1 MDKLSKQDKIEIF
14 NLRQNYQVGTTELS
28 RHYQVNPS
36 TINYILALI
45 NRHGTAIL
53 DRPHTSYSVAFEKQA
68 IRQVLVK
75 NEAIYQVALDLGL
88 KNKRILANWLREYR
102 KNGYYIFNKQRGR
115 LPHDQKRAAD
125 QARNPALTSAELKA
139 ENRERICK
147 KIERLSR
154 PADQEP
160 QAAEIAQAVTQ
171 LRRELKVSV
180 TFILD
185 TINANPNLPHLSR
198 SNYYYTLKKK
208 DKERD
213 NREIMAEI
221 KAIYEEHKHRYGYRR
236 ITAEL
241 RRRGLLVNHKKV
253 QRLMNKLKLF
263 GIVSKRWHKYSSYR
277 GTQGPIKPDLIKRS
291 FSAVYPNHK
300 WYSDVTE
307 FKLKGQKTYLSP
319 IIDGCT
325 QEIVSYTIS
334 RSPNLKQTMDMLR
347 KAWDKHPALNG
358 LIFHTDQ
365 GWQYQHSQFQAWLKN
380 HGISQSMSR
389 KGNSLDDGLMEG
401 FFGILKREMFYGFEK
416 QFKNLTELEDAI
428 RDYIEYYNQ
437 KRIKIK
443 LKGLTPIEYRKLVL
457 S

>member
-1 MDKLSKQDKIEIF
+1 MS
-14 NLRQNYQVGTTELS
+14 
-28 RHYQVNPS
+28 
-36 TINYILALI
+36 
-45 NRHGTAIL
+45 
-53 DRPHTSYSVAFEKQA
+53 
-68 IRQVLVK
+68 
-75 NEAIYQVALDLGL
+75 LDLGL
-88 KNKRILANWLREYR
+88 KNKGILANWLRQYR
-102 KNGYYIFNKQRGR
+102 ENGYNVVNHKKGR
-115 LPHDQKRAAD
+115 PPHDQKRAANQTGKPAT
-125 QARNPALTSAELKA
+125 QARKRTPTPAELKA
-139 ENRERICK
+139 DYRERIRK

-208 DKERD
+208 DKDRG
-213 NREIMAEI
+213 NQEIMAEI
-221 KAIYEEHKHRYGYRR
+221 RAIYEENKHRYCSRR
-236 ITAEL
+236 ITWEL

-263 GIVSKRWHKYSSYR
+263 GIVSKRWHKHNSYR
-277 GTQGPIKPDLIKRS
+277 GTQGPIKPDLIKRN
-291 FSAVYPNHK
+291 FSAIYPNHK
-300 WYSDVTE
+300 WYSDITE
-307 FKLKGQKTYLSP
+307 FKLNGQKTHLSP

-325 QEIVSYTIS
+325 QEIISYTIS
-334 RSPNLKQTMDMLR
+334 RSPNLKQTMDMLNQ
-347 KAWDKHPALNG
+347 AWHKYPALNG

-365 GWQYQHSQFQAWLKN
+365 GWQYQNFRFQAWLKN

-389 KGNSLDDGLMEG
+389 KGNSFDDGLMEG

-428 RDYIEYYNQ
+428 RKESRSN
-437 KRIKIK
+437 
-443 LKGLTPIEYRKLVL
+443 
-457 S
+457 